1 MNLLVDIVLQA
12 MAIASHPQPHPL
24 LPGYALGGV
33 ILFVGYFST
42 NGINIL

>member
-12 MAIASHPQPHPL
+12 MAYRITSSPPL
-24 LPGYALGGV
+24 LPEYAFGGV

-42 NGINIL
+42 NGINVL